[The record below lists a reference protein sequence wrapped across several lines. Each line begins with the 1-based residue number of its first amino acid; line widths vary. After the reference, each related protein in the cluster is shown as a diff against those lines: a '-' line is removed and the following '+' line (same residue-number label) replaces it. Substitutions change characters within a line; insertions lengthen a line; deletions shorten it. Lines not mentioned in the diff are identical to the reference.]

1 MDAQVILIQ
10 LAIIIVFAKFF
21 GLVARKLKAPQVVGE
36 IVAGLLIGPSVLGWI
51 GESNFLAGMAEI
63 GVILLMFSAGLE
75 TNIKQL
81 KKTGVKATIIAC
93 AGVFVPLVM
102 GTIMF
107 MCFYGFSKPGNED
120 FLKAVF
126 IGTILTA
133 TSVSITVQALKELGK
148 ISDEVGTTI
157 LSAAIIDD
165 VIGILVL
172 TVVISF
178 RDPSNSIGMVLLKT
192 ALFFILSGIVG
203 YGIYRVLRIL
213 DKKHPHTRRIPIIG
227 MALAFS
233 LSYIAE
239 ETFGVAD
246 ITGAYVAGII
256 LSSLDDSEYIDRKMD
271 INSYMLFG
279 PVFFASIGLQTNIR
293 TLDMSILAFSV
304 AFVLVG
310 MISKIIGC
318 GLAGRAAGF
327 KGRNTLKIG
336 VGMMTRGEVALIVS
350 QKGLAVGLMDSKY
363 FTSVILLIICSSI
376 LTPVL
381 LKVLY
386 SKDKV
391 SSNEVSSNEVSS
403 KEVGSK
409 EVGSKEVGSKEVGSN
424 EVSSK

>member
-1 MDAQVILIQ
+1 MDTREILMQ

-21 GLVARKLKAPQVVGE
+21 GLCARKLKAPQVVGE
-36 IVAGLLIGPSVLGWI
+36 IVAGLLLGPSLLDWVR
-51 GESNFLAGMAEI
+51 SSDFLAGMAEI

-81 KKTGVKATIIAC
+81 KKTGLKATIIAC
-93 AGVFVPLVM
+93 AGVFVPLVF
-102 GTIMF
+102 GTVMF
-107 MCFYGFSKPGNED
+107 MSFYGFSAPGTED

-148 ISDEVGTTI
+148 ISDEVGTTV

-172 TVVISF
+172 TIVISF
-178 RDPSNSIGMVLLKT
+178 KDPSNSIGVVVLKT
-192 ALFFILSGIVG
+192 VVFFVLSLVVG
-203 YGIYRVLRIL
+203 FGIYKIL
-213 DKKHPHTRRIPIIG
+213 KLVDKKHPHTRRIPIIG
-227 MALAFS
+227 LALAFS

-239 ETFGVAD
+239 EIFGVAD

-271 INSYMLFG
+271 INSYMIFG

-293 TLDMSILAFSV
+293 TLDMSILLFSA

-310 MISKIIGC
+310 MLSKIIGC
-318 GLAGRAAGF
+318 GLAGRITGF
-327 KGRNTLKIG
+327 KRKNALKIG

-350 QKGLAVGLMDSKY
+350 QKGLAVGLMDSKF

-381 LKVLY
+381 LKILY
-386 SKDKV
+386 SEKK
-391 SSNEVSSNEVSS
+391 
-403 KEVGSK
+403 KA
-409 EVGSKEVGSKEVGSN
+409 
-424 EVSSK
+424 